1 MWSITCTTM
10 NYSTPLFI
18 CKFRYPSERIDPN
31 LRKRLYFT
39 NTNNFLLSSTN
50 VKSYISH
57 KHSWIADSCLASQ
70 EKRPVLRNPK
80 FYCRMHKRPSL
91 HLFRSQTNLG
101 QTVTRLTSLRAI
113 MIPYYRLHIR
123 MSSDFFPP
131 FSYSYFVSI
140 FLLPHAWCH
149 FYIVLLDYISLII
162 FRKVQI
168 MKL

>member
-1 MWSITCTTM
+1 MWSITCTTV

-18 CKFRYPSERIDPN
+18 CKFRDPSERIDPN

-50 VKSYISH
+50 VKSCISH
-57 KHSWIADSCLASQ
+57 KHSWIADSCSASQ
-70 EKRPVLRNPK
+70 ETRPILRKPK

-113 MIPYYRLHIR
+113 MISYSRLHIR
-123 MSSDFFPP
+123 MSSDFFRR
-131 FSYSYFVSI
+131 
-140 FLLPHAWCH
+140 FLIHILYLSF
-149 FYIVLLDYISLII
+149 FYPMRGVTFISSSLII
-162 FRKVQI
+162 YP
-168 MKL
+168 